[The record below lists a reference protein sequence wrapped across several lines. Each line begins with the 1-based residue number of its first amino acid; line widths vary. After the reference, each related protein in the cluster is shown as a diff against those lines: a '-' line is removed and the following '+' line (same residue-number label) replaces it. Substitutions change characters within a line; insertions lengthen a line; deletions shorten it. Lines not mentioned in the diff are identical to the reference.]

1 MQKVNLSNNFSVFC
15 ENKSTAKLL
24 FSQINDYFQH
34 GINFEKGDVIFDV
47 GANIGIFSMWIYHQ
61 LQGDVRLYAFEP
73 IPSIYSILEKNTNI
87 LTQEKEKIKLF
98 NYALM
103 DKYGPID
110 FSYYPNASPFSSAS
124 PYDDKDKNMFLEMA
138 NSSLK
143 NGSLLARIF
152 CLLPTKIRN
161 RFIQKEINKMFI
173 SNVMKCKAKTLSQV
187 IEEESLDHID
197 LLKVDVEKAEME
209 VLLGIDKLD
218 WKKIKKIVIEVHDY
232 QDRLNSIKSLLESNE
247 YNITVDQEEMFVG
260 SNIYNVFATKA

>member
-1 MQKVNLSNNFSVFC
+1 MEKVNLSNNFSVFC

-34 GINFEKGDVIFDV
+34 GISFEKDDVIFDV

-61 LQGDVRLYAFEP
+61 LQGDVHLYAFEP
-73 IPSIYSILEKNTNI
+73 IPNIYSILEKNTNI
-87 LTQEKEKIKLF
+87 STQEKEEIKLF

-103 DKYGPID
+103 DKYGLID
-110 FSYYPNASPFSSAS
+110 FSYYPNASPFSSAL
-124 PYDDKDKNMFLEMA
+124 PYDDRDKNMFLDMA
-138 NSSLK
+138 NASLESG
-143 NGSLLARIF
+143 NLLARIF
-152 CLLPTKIRN
+152 CLLPISMRN
-161 RFIQKEINKMFI
+161 RFIQKQINKMFI
-173 SNVMKCKAKTLSQV
+173 PSVIKCKAKTLSQV
-187 IEEESLDHID
+187 IKEENLDHID
-197 LLKVDVEKAEME
+197 LLKIDVEKTEME